1 MSSTQTLEVPGFE
14 VIQFLGS
21 GARST
26 IWEVK
31 DRQSEEVFALKRVV
45 KRNSADSRFL
55 DQAVNEY
62 EIASRFKHPGI
73 RRVCSLQRVKRWL
86 SVREVLVIMEMCEGQ
101 TVQQNRPQTVQEAV
115 RVFVEVAGA
124 LAHMNAGGIV
134 HADMKPNNI
143 IVSSEGN
150 VKVIDLGQSCPLGTI
165 KDRIQGTP
173 DYIAPEQ
180 VHRRPVDGRTDVFNF
195 GATLYWTLTGRPIP
209 TVLPKE
215 GSLTLNNGQRVTP
228 PEQINPQIP
237 KPLGKLVTDCI
248 EIVPAQRP
256 ASMNEVLSRLG
267 LIARQLSRGQLTG
280 QANGG

>member
-26 IWEVK
+26 IWEVR
-31 DRQSEEVFALKRVV
+31 DRQTEEVFALKRVV
-45 KRNSADSRFL
+45 KRSSSDSRFL

-62 EIASRFKHPGI
+62 EIASRFKHPAI
-73 RRVCSLQRVKRWL
+73 RRVFSLQRVKRWL

-115 RVFVEVAGA
+115 RIFVEAAGA
-124 LAHMNAGGIV
+124 LAHMNANGVV
-134 HADMKPNNI
+134 HADTKPNNI

-150 VKVIDLGQSCPLGTI
+150 VKVIDLGQSCPVGTV
-165 KDRIQGTP
+165 KARIQGTP
-173 DYIAPEQ
+173 DFIAPEQ

-228 PEQINPQIP
+228 PEQLNPQIP

-256 ASMNEVLSRLG
+256 ASMNEVLSRLS
-267 LIARQLSRGQLTG
+267 LISKQLSRGQLTG
-280 QANGG
+280 QANGD